1 MQLIINISESM
12 INELRTCKFPIQ
24 DAYRLCTA
32 IANGIPLPKGHGRLI
47 DADELSRKMYEE
59 AFIKDSDLQRWDNG
73 CWIRYR
79 LFGKVLD
86 DAPTIIEADK
96 EIENG

>member
-1 MQLIINISESM
+1 M

-24 DAYRLCTA
+24 DAYRLCAA
-32 IANGIPLPKGHGRLI
+32 IENGIPLPKGHGRLI
-47 DADELSRKMYEE
+47 DADELDRKMFEE
-59 AFIKDSDLQRWDNG
+59 TFIKNSDMQRWDRG
-73 CWIRYR
+73 CGIRYR

-96 EIENG
+96 EKS